1 MLFGLR
7 AYSHE
12 LLREPFIIFTDEE
25 NGERF

>member
-12 LLREPFIIFTDEE
+12 LLRERFIIFIDEE